1 MQESIVHRLK
11 PAASASTHLLLAALL
26 WSVVG
31 ALLAFFGGRWVWLD
45 WGWIGV
51 AISVVALAIGIAK
64 SHWVLDRA
72 ATRMARRIGER
83 GDGHCIGGFLS
94 WKTWLLVALM
104 SGGGRLL
111 RYLVGANG
119 FVGLLYL
126 AVGVALVR
134 SSRVLWRERAGL
146 LRARS

>member
-1 MQESIVHRLK
+1 MDAPVLHRLK
-11 PAASASTHLLLAALL
+11 PAAPATAHLLLAALL

-31 ALLAFFGGRWVWLD
+31 TVLALFGGRWIWLD
-45 WGWIGV
+45 WGWAG
-51 AISVVALAIGIAK
+51 AAASAAALTVGIAK

-72 ATRMARRIGER
+72 AGRMAGRIAER

-134 SSRVLWRERAGL
+134 SSRILWRERAA
-146 LRARS
+146 LRRAG